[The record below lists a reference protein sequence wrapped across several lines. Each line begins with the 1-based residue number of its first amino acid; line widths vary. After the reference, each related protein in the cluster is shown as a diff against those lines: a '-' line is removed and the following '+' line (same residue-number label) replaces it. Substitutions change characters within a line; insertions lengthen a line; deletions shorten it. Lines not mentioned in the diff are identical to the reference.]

1 MTFSKNG
8 QLAPIPTPAHPLQGV
23 EAPGRAKLFFGDL
36 STRFAPKNRVKVL
49 ALLQWKEDEI

>member
-8 QLAPIPTPAHPLQGV
+8 QLAPAPTPVHPLQGA
-23 EAPGRAKLFFGDL
+23 EGPGRAKLIFCDF
-36 STRFAPKNRVKVL
+36 SARFAPKNRVKVL